1 MATEDTEKTENQIL
15 ADAMREQRDQ
25 EEGVYRG
32 RTYAAL
38 GLQALKDGLKLYSD
52 KKDAE
57 KRAAL
62 ARRQAQ
68 EVQEKLDDKV
78 QVDFDMAASQQAV
91 EQFGRNLASLIAQN
105 PTQAA
110 GAIQSLGRAKRQ
122 LMDEAAIDAET
133 ARMKG
138 QAEKDVAL
146 IPLKQ
151 EAERAELEAELSKP
165 GTMEALGALKDVA
178 GTGLAASRPRTAQ
191 RRAEDKATRSGKR
204 AQNIAARIGKR
215 ERAGKDASGLRDR
228 FERVQT
234 RGQKAARTANT
245 IREQNI
251 REARERVGLGDAD
264 LSKMKQ
270 FGADKIGLTSSA
282 NELITGRKSPPPLL
296 PGGVDTKVTGTDLSE
311 VDDALRALRT
321 EGGNPNAKYK
331 LPHKRRRKA

>member
-1 MATEDTEKTENQIL
+1 MALEDTEKTENQIL

-25 EEGVYRG
+25 EESVYRG

-57 KRAAL
+57 QKAAL

-68 EVQEKLDDKV
+68 EVQENLDDKV
-78 QVDFDMAASQQAV
+78 EVDFDMAASQQAV

-122 LMDEAAIDAET
+122 LMDEAAINAET
-133 ARMKG
+133 ARIKG

-165 GTMEALGALKDVA
+165 GTMEALGALADVA
-178 GTGLAASRPRTAQ
+178 ATGVAASRPRTAQ

-215 ERAGKDASGLRDR
+215 ERAGKDASALRDR
-228 FERVQT
+228 FKRVQT
-234 RGQKAARTANT
+234 RGQEAARTANT

-296 PGGVDTKVTGTDLSE
+296 PGGVDVKVTGTNLSE
-311 VDDALRALRT
+311 VDDALAALRPG
-321 EGGNPNAKYK
+321 EGNPNPTYK

>member
-25 EEGVYRG
+25 EESVYRG
-32 RTYAAL
+32 RTYGAL

-68 EVQEKLDDKV
+68 EVREKLDDKV
-78 QVDFDMAASQQAV
+78 EVDFDMAASQQAV

-133 ARMKG
+133 ARNKA
-138 QAEKDVAL
+138 QAERDVAL
-146 IPLKQ
+146 IPLEQ

-165 GTMEALGALKDVA
+165 GLVETLGVA
-178 GTGLAASRPRTAQ
+178 GDLIGTGLAASRPRTAQ

-215 ERAGKDASGLRDR
+215 EEAGKDASALRDR
-228 FERVQT
+228 FKRVQT
-234 RGQKAARTANT
+234 RGQEAAKTANT
-245 IREQNI
+245 IREQNL
-251 REARERVGLGDAD
+251 REAQARVGLDASD
-264 LSKMKQ
+264 VKQ
-270 FGADKIGLTSSA
+270 FGADKAGLTSSA
-282 NELITGRKSPPPLL
+282 DDLIAAQKAPAVTPYQL
-296 PGGVDTKVTGTDLSE
+296 PKTPEMADLSRFTT
-311 VDDALRALRT
+311 LPQFGT
-321 EGGNPNAKYK
+321 GNPNPTYK